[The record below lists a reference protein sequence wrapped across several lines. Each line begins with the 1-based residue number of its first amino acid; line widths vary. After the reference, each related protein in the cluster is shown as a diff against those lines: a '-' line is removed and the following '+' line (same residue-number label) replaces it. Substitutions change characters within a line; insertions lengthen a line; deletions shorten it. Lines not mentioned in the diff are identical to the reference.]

1 MTINLSTKKIKSFQK
16 KIFSWW
22 DDNIRDF
29 PWRETEDPFKIMVSE
44 IMLQQTQAPR
54 VVEKFSKFIHKFPN
68 FQSLAEASKT
78 ELLTVWSGL
87 GYNRRALW
95 LQEAAKKISKDN
107 RFPITVE
114 ELESFKGIGSYTARS
129 ILIFAF
135 NMNIPT
141 VDTNI
146 RRILISEGF
155 ATEDD
160 SEKALLEIA
169 EKLLPEGRSRDW
181 HNALMDYG
189 SKVLTVRSTGIKPSS
204 SQSKFKESD
213 RQYRGLILNFLLKK
227 ERVSYEELIS
237 KFAISEERLN
247 KILQK
252 MCSDELIQ
260 QKDGFYQIG

>member
-1 MTINLSTKKIKSFQK
+1 MTPVLTSKEIIKFQD

-22 DDNIRDF
+22 EDNRRDF
-29 PWRETEDPFKIMVSE
+29 PWRKTQDPYKILVSE

-54 VVEKFSKFIHKFPN
+54 VIEKFNEFIDKFPT

-78 ELLTVWSGL
+78 DLLTIWSGL

-95 LQEAAKKISKDN
+95 LKEAAERISMRN
-107 RFPITVE
+107 SFPDSIE
-114 ELESFKGIGSYTARS
+114 ELERFKGIGSYTARS

-146 RRILISEGF
+146 RRILIAEGF
-155 ATEDD
+155 AKEED
-160 SEKALLEIA
+160 SEKKLLAIA
-169 EKLLPEGRSRDW
+169 EKLIPEGRSRDW

-189 SKVLTVRSTGIKPSS
+189 SKVLTVHSTGIKPSS
-204 SQSKFKESD
+204 RPSKFKESD
-213 RQYRGLILNFLLKK
+213 RQYRGLILNYLLTKG
-227 ERVSYEELIS
+227 RASYEELVS
-237 KFAISEERLN
+237 EFSLSEERMQ
-247 KILQK
+247 KILEK

-260 QKDGFYQIG
+260 QKDGFYLIG